1 MKKSILGLEGV
12 EMLSKKQMKSVGGGT
27 GGYCRLTIT
36 YPNGSG
42 ELGGGYFEG
51 NTGREIS
58 KAANDW
64 CVAEIASNPGM
75 RCGYDCQ
82 HDGYQNQSIA

>member
-12 EMLSKKQMKSVGGGT
+12 STLNKRELKSINGGN
-27 GGYCRLTIT
+27 GGYCKLIIT

-42 ELGGGYFEG
+42 EIGGGYFNG
-51 NTGREIS
+51 NTGKAIS